1 MGYTHLETEEEPG
14 VKICRTCAV
23 EHDDTADTCRICSDE
38 RQWVP
43 AEGQLWTTLEELTNA
58 GYRVRM
64 RELEPDLYG
73 LTVDPKFGIGQESHL
88 LRTPGGNLLWDV
100 TGYVDAAAVA
110 QVRDLGEVIAIVAS
124 HPHHYGV
131 QVEWSRALGSVPV
144 YVAEADMAWVARS
157 DPVIRPWSGKLD
169 VLPGVTLLQ
178 VGGHFPGSAVAHWA
192 AGAGGRGVL
201 LSADTMQAN
210 PDRTS
215 VTFMRSYPNRIPLS
229 AAVVDRVAR
238 AVEPLAFDRLYDN
251 FGKTID
257 SDASTVIRRSADRY
271 IGWVRGDFDHLT

>member
-1 MGYTHLETEEEPG
+1 
-14 VKICRTCAV
+14 V
-23 EHDDTADTCRICSDE
+23 EHDDTADICRICSDE

-43 AEGQLWTTLEELTNA
+43 AEGQLWTTLGELADA
-58 GYRVRM
+58 GYRVRV

-73 LTVDPKFGIGQESHL
+73 LTVDPKLGIGQESHL
-88 LRTPGGNLLWDV
+88 LRTPAGNLLWDV
-100 TGYVDAAAVA
+100 TGFVDDDAVA
-110 QVRDLGEVIAIVAS
+110 RVRDLGEVAAIVAS

-144 YVAEADMAWVARS
+144 FVAEADMVWVARP

-169 VLPGVTLLQ
+169 VLPGITLLQ

-201 LSADTMQAN
+201 LSADTIQAN

-238 AVEPLAFDRLYDN
+238 TVEPLAFDRLYDN

-257 SDASTVIRRSADRY
+257 SGAGTVIRRSADRY